1 MAVLATPLS
10 TLDDGGVMR
19 WGDYILCV
27 SIVLN
32 SSMVL
37 AYLFQGFYAQACYWA
52 GALTINLSLLWQ
64 R

>member
-1 MAVLATPLS
+1 M
-10 TLDDGGVMR
+10 MR

-27 SIVLN
+27 SIILN

-37 AYLFQGFYAQACYWA
+37 AYLAQGFYAQACYWA

-64 R
+64 K